1 MAAPLTLHDLGEE
14 AVVRGLVDLLPA
26 SGQLVLTGPGD
37 DCAVVRLLDAKDVQL
52 LKVDSVVE
60 GVHFNSEED
69 MLRVGWKALCRAI
82 SDVAAMGGT
91 PVHALITLAVQ
102 PSVPWSRVR
111 LFYEGILKAA
121 SVYEV
126 SIVGGETGKTSGPF
140 VCSVFLTGKVSAN
153 DCVLRAGGRP
163 GDVLFVTGRLGG
175 SLASGRHLDFCPRL
189 REGQWLASRR
199 FPSAM
204 MDVSDGLGV
213 DVQRLARASKCGVE
227 LYPESIPCHNGCT
240 IQQALSDGE
249 DFELLLAVPP
259 ERVEALCGAWK
270 EAFPGVPLSRVGNLT
285 ELERGCT
292 PHEIFIKGGYDHFQ

>member
-1 MAAPLTLHDLGEE
+1 MAASLTLHDLGEE
-14 AVVRGLVDLLPA
+14 AVVRGLIDLLPA

-37 DCAVVRLLDAKDVQL
+37 DCAVVRLSGTTDVQL

-60 GVHFNSEED
+60 GVHFNPEED

-82 SDVAAMGGT
+82 SDIAAMGGT
-91 PVHALITLAVQ
+91 PVHALITLAMK

-111 LFYEGILKAA
+111 LLYEGILKAA
-121 SVYEV
+121 SAYEV
-126 SIVGGETGKTSGPF
+126 SIVGGETGKTLGPL

-153 DCVLRAGGRP
+153 DCVLREGGRP

-175 SLASGRHLDFCPRL
+175 SLTSGRHLDFCPRL
-189 REGQWLASRR
+189 REGQWLALHHY
-199 FPSAM
+199 PSAM
-204 MDVSDGLGV
+204 MDVSDGLGI
-213 DVQRLARASKCGVE
+213 DVQRLARASKCGV
-227 LYPESIPCHNGCT
+227 LLCPEAIPCNDGCT

-249 DFELLLAVPP
+249 DFELLLAVPA

-270 EAFPGVPLSRVGNLT
+270 DAFPRVPLSRVGNLT
-285 ELERGCT
+285 ELDRGCT